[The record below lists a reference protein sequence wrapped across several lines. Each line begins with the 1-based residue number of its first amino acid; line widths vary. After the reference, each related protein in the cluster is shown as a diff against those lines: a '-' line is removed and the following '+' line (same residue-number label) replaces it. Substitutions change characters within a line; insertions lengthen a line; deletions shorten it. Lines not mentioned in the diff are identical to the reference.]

1 MAFHDRAEDRPTGS
15 TRCGVSFGDMRSFL
29 AYLDER
35 GQLAHVTDEVDP
47 RFEIGAWIR
56 RTSDVGGPA
65 ILFERVRGSDHRAV
79 GGLFCSPDK
88 ALLALETD
96 DHAEAVRRFATA
108 IESPISPRVVAEGPC
123 QEIVLTGDDID
134 LTRLPIPTYSEQDGG
149 AFVTVGIGLTRDP
162 ESGTRNAGI
171 YRMQLL
177 GPRQLALAASPYS
190 DFDAIRKR
198 YEAEGREVE
207 HAVAIGVDPVIHLAT
222 QARVGYGVD
231 ELGVAGAL
239 RGDAVELVR
248 CVSVDLEVPATA
260 EIVIEGR
267 FRPGVRHAEGP
278 FGEFSGYVGPGDPAG
293 EPVLEVTA
301 ITLRRDAI
309 YQAGLT
315 GVPVTENHV
324 LKSLP
329 MEAQLLVDLR
339 GSYPDVTAVHY
350 PAEGG
355 AEFLCVI
362 ALRQRYAYEARN
374 VILSALGSTG
384 HPKLVVVTDDDV
396 DIYDMAKVWWA
407 ILTRCQP
414 AEDVVIVDKAAGG
427 QLDPSAPSPFV
438 SSVMGIDATRPLG
451 RPFPEV
457 VRVPG
462 VERVPDPRT
471 LVGILD
477 AVAR

>member
-1 MAFHDRAEDRPTGS
+1 M
-15 TRCGVSFGDMRSFL
+15 SFVDMRAFL
-29 AYLDER
+29 DYLDER

-47 RFEIGAWIR
+47 RFEVAAWIR
-56 RTSDVGGPA
+56 RTSDVAGPTL
-65 ILFERVRGSDHRAV
+65 LFERVRGSELRVA

-96 DHAEAVRRFATA
+96 DHADAVRRFAAA
-108 IESPISPRVVAEGPC
+108 IEAPVAPRVVAGGPC
-123 QEIVLTGDDID
+123 QEIVLTGDEID

-149 AFVTVGIGLTRDP
+149 AFVTVGIGITRDP
-162 ESGTRNAGI
+162 ETGSRNAGI

-198 YEAEGREVE
+198 YEAEGRDVE

-248 CVSVDLEVPATA
+248 CKTVDLEVPATA

-267 FRPGVRHAEGP
+267 FRPGVRHEEGP
-278 FGEFSGYVGPGDPAG
+278 FGEFSGYVGPGNPDG
-293 EPVLEVTA
+293 EPVLEVSAVTM
-301 ITLRRDAI
+301 RRDAI

-315 GVPVTENHV
+315 GVPITENHV

-339 GSYPDVTAVHY
+339 RPYPDVTAVHY

-355 AEFLCVI
+355 AEFLCVV

-384 HPKLVVVTDDDV
+384 HPKVVVVTDDDV

-414 AEDVVIVDKAAGG
+414 EEDVMIIDKAAGG

-438 SSVMGIDATRPLG
+438 SSVMGIDATRPMG
-451 RPFPEV
+451 RSFPEV

-462 VERVPDPRT
+462 VESIPDPRT
-471 LVGILD
+471 LVRPP
-477 AVAR
+477 AAHVR